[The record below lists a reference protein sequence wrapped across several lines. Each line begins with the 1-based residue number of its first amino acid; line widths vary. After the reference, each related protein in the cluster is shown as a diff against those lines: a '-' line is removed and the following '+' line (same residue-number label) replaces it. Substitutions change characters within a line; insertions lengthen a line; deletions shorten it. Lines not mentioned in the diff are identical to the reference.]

1 MKNYDVLI
9 IGGGLA
15 GYYCALYC
23 KRRDLNIA
31 IVEKSILGGTGIR
44 TGALPVKKLLDS
56 FKNNDI
62 DNKIIKESL
71 IRNWDENLQYL
82 DDKLKDNLK
91 NNGIDIYFGDGEFLD
106 EHRYIV
112 EESILYGENI
122 VIATGTEPSSVEEI
136 KIDNENI
143 ITHKDAIDIR
153 NLPESI
159 IILGGNVEGVE
170 FASIYERLGVKVSLV
185 EKEESL
191 LFENDE
197 ELVKPIEDNLKK
209 RKVEI
214 IKGNGAQK
222 TYIKGSKVKVVLED
236 GQVLEGDK
244 VLVTLS
250 RKPSYPKGID
260 KLNIDKDDFKIKVDE
275 NLRTNVKHIY
285 AIGDI
290 NGILG
295 LASGAI
301 QQGIAVSDNI
311 LYNKPVTMNYNSLPR
326 AVYTLPEM
334 AGAGY
339 QEKDLVQ
346 EGIDYIKGYSYFSN
360 TWRGWAKNIE
370 EGFLK
375 VLIDKEGIILGIWM
389 VGENVSEYIGL
400 LGVLLEKNI
409 SVEDVKS
416 NLVIHPSLWEALL
429 DAILNAER

>member
-23 KRRDLNIA
+23 KRRDLNVA

-260 KLNIDKDDFKIKVDE
+260 KLNIDKDDFKIKVYE

>member
-1 MKNYDVLI
+1 M
-9 IGGGLA
+9 
-15 GYYCALYC
+15 
-23 KRRDLNIA
+23 
-31 IVEKSILGGTGIR
+31 
-44 TGALPVKKLLDS
+44 
-56 FKNNDI
+56 
-62 DNKIIKESL
+62 
-71 IRNWDENLQYL
+71 
-82 DDKLKDNLK
+82 
-91 NNGIDIYFGDGEFLD
+91 
-106 EHRYIV
+106 
-112 EESILYGENI
+112 
-122 VIATGTEPSSVEEI
+122 
-136 KIDNENI
+136 
-143 ITHKDAIDIR
+143 
-153 NLPESI
+153 
-159 IILGGNVEGVE
+159 
-170 FASIYERLGVKVSLV
+170 
-185 EKEESL
+185 

-214 IKGNGAQK
+214 IKGNGAKK

-250 RKPSYPKGID
+250 RRPSYPKGID

-409 SVEDVKS
+409 SVEDVKN
-416 NLVIHPSLWEALL
+416 NLIIHPSLWEALL

>member
-1 MKNYDVLI
+1 
-9 IGGGLA
+9 
-15 GYYCALYC
+15 
-23 KRRDLNIA
+23 
-31 IVEKSILGGTGIR
+31 
-44 TGALPVKKLLDS
+44 
-56 FKNNDI
+56 
-62 DNKIIKESL
+62 
-71 IRNWDENLQYL
+71 
-82 DDKLKDNLK
+82 
-91 NNGIDIYFGDGEFLD
+91 IDI
-106 EHRYIV
+106 
-112 EESILYGENI
+112 
-122 VIATGTEPSSVEEI
+122 T
-136 KIDNENI
+136 
-143 ITHKDAIDIR
+143 
-153 NLPESI
+153 NLTESI

-197 ELVKPIEDNLKK
+197 ELVKHIEDNLKK

-214 IKGNGAQK
+214 IKGNGAKK

-260 KLNIDKDDFKIKVDE
+260 KLNIDKDDFKIKVYE

-375 VLIDKEGIILGIWM
+375 
-389 VGENVSEYIGL
+389 
-400 LGVLLEKNI
+400 
-409 SVEDVKS
+409 
-416 NLVIHPSLWEALL
+416 
-429 DAILNAER
+429 